1 MKMLYI
7 SFNLILHQ
15 FNAIS
20 RWFFLHWKI
29 LFQWVLIKC
38 FLKIKMEN
46 KLIPVSF
53 RLDQYMHFGLHQVQ
67 DTVSLMVYCLW
78 FNSWNGFQWRVKRL
92 NSHCSWNALMFAA
105 PVQICTP
112 VHVKENRCMLLCC
125 VVICEGNT
133 IKWRFLIFVIYII
146 KIICPLELSWVFAA
160 CASSTAQCSDF
171 ATAGDR
177 GTAVHRAAT
186 HNGD

>member
-1 MKMLYI
+1 MLYI

-53 RLDQYMHFGLHQVQ
+53 RLDQYMHFGLDCIRTWSARWHIVFDSIAEMVSSGEWSVSILNVHEMHLCLLHLFKYVHQCMWKRTAACCCV
-67 DTVSLMVYCLW
+67 MLW
-78 FNSWNGFQWRVKRL
+78 FVKAIPSNGGF
-92 NSHCSWNALMFAA
+92 
-105 PVQICTP
+105 
-112 VHVKENRCMLLCC
+112 
-125 VVICEGNT
+125 
-133 IKWRFLIFVIYII
+133 
-146 KIICPLELSWVFAA
+146 
-160 CASSTAQCSDF
+160 
-171 ATAGDR
+171 
-177 GTAVHRAAT
+177 
-186 HNGD
+186 